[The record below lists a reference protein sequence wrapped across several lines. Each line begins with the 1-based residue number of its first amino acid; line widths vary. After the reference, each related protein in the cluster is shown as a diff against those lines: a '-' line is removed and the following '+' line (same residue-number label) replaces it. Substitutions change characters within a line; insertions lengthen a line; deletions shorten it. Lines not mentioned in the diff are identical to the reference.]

1 MENLF
6 NPYTIPTLESACAD
20 AQQLGHE
27 DGLTGSGNN
36 APALYIPDS
45 PEWHA
50 YAVGY
55 LHGQRRAINRNPTRP
70 RQAAPQPDQTPGLWA
85 LRGYEDALFERPQRL
100 QLPDNAVDR
109 DDYQQGYIE
118 GADRLQQ
125 ILSAPP
131 PTTPPDPLEMLFYR
145 GE

>member
-1 MENLF
+1 MENFF

-20 AQQLGHE
+20 AQRLGHK

-45 PEWHA
+45 PEWQA
-50 YAVGY
+50 YVVGY
-55 LHGQRRAINRNPTRP
+55 LQGRHRAINRNPHVPPPPAPRP
-70 RQAAPQPDQTPGLWA
+70 NSTPGLWA

-100 QLPDNAVDR
+100 QLPDNAADR
-109 DDYQQGYIE
+109 DAYQEGYQE
-118 GADRLQQ
+118 GAAMLQR